1 MSEPTT
7 QQTVST
13 DSIRDMAPV
22 KAGKD
27 ARSEGVWTLRL
38 VWFLRGMAVLAMLKG
53 LFHWSIVLGIGDG
66 DDNNFTLHS
75 LPWQTATV
83 YFAVIDLIAAVGL
96 WLAAVWGAV
105 VWLTAAVSMAAVEV
119 FFPQVYGGRLL
130 VVLIEVMLIGC
141 YLGLALQSARE
152 HPH

>member
-1 MSEPTT
+1 MSDPSVQENTSNDPIRTLEPV
-7 QQTVST
+7 QAGRGVSQ
-13 DSIRDMAPV
+13 
-22 KAGKD
+22 
-27 ARSEGVWTLRL
+27 EGVWTIRL
-38 VWFLRGMAVLAMLKG
+38 VWFLRAMAVLSMLKG

-83 YFAVIDLIAAVGL
+83 YFAVIDLVASVGL

-105 VWLTAAVSMAAVEV
+105 VWLTACVSMAAVEV
-119 FFPQVYGGRLL
+119 FFPQIYGGRLT
-130 VVLIEVMLIGC
+130 VVLIEIVLIGC
-141 YLGLALQSARE
+141 YLALALQSARE

>member
-1 MSEPTT
+1 
-7 QQTVST
+7 
-13 DSIRDMAPV
+13 
-22 KAGKD
+22 
-27 ARSEGVWTLRL
+27 
-38 VWFLRGMAVLAMLKG
+38 MLKG

-66 DDNNFTLHS
+66 EDNNFTLHS

-119 FFPQVYGGRLL
+119 FFPQVYGGRLIV
-130 VVLIEVMLIGC
+130 VVLEIALLAT
-141 YLGLALQSARE
+141 YLYLAIQSARE
-152 HPH
+152 HPQ

>member
-1 MSEPTT
+1 MSDPSSREKIPTDPIRTLEPV
-7 QQTVST
+7 Q
-13 DSIRDMAPV
+13 
-22 KAGKD
+22 AGK
-27 ARSEGVWTLRL
+27 AVGSEGAWTLRL
-38 VWFLRGMAVLAMLKG
+38 VWFLRGMAVLSMLKG
-53 LFHWSIVLGIGDG
+53 LFHWSVVLGIGDG

-105 VWLTAAVSMAAVEV
+105 VWLTAGVSMAAVEV
-119 FFPQVYGGRLL
+119 FFPQIYGGRLI
-130 VVLIEVMLIGC
+130 VVMIELMFIGC